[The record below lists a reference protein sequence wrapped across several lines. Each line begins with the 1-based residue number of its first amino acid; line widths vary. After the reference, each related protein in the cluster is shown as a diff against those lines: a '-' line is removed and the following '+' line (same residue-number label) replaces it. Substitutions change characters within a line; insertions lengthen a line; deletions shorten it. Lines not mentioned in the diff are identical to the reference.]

1 MAVNATEQAI
11 TTVENLSVRQ
21 FAPGAYGGVIGGN
34 SLGFL
39 LPARRD
45 LIPAWGT
52 RECDVMLRTM
62 HYSQHN
68 TLWSGAAKIWIEK
81 LLSTPY
87 EISGGR
93 NKTFQYQ
100 DLFFES
106 DFGEGYDFM
115 MYKFW
120 TDYLT
125 LNRGAFLEK
134 VAYGTPDT
142 PIQEGA
148 RILGLNHLDALRMY
162 FTGNREY
169 PYLYMSEWG
178 GKLHKMHYTRVI
190 HLAESPSPDTLLFG
204 MGKSA
209 LYDAISVANAQI
221 LLGRYQNE
229 LLSDAPPPGIVIFN
243 NVKPDEVDTAM
254 KQFEYDRIRDGQNT
268 YRAPL
273 RMSSLNPAEPATV
286 TFVPLA
292 STPQD
297 FDYQKYVQIHVNML
311 ALALQ
316 LDPQDIWPLQGQAL
330 GTGQQSKILALKQSN
345 KGSGYVLTRTE
356 RVWNSQL
363 LPRDLTWKYKAP
375 NSEADQLVAQSAQ
388 TWLAALEPVTY
399 LNANEKRGIVA
410 AQVPAI
416 ADEIMDEDGQVRLFD
431 ADPKE
436 PTQAIIAPDNAEL
449 TAPPAATPPPSEQ
462 NATATDAVQ
471 TKDYGGTE
479 AAFVKAMQNA
489 LTAMVDKTITSA
501 MARVRVRGLLKSF
514 GTDAMG
520 DGLEYGGVARSDMS
534 ADDQQTIARLLLDNG
549 QYVNNVVEEAYSETG
564 LRGSPE
570 TRAPLWT
577 KSLIA
582 FYQAGVSSADAN
594 GLYIWNYGATE
605 HCDDCQRLNGQV
617 HRWKDWTA
625 SGWMPQ
631 SNRLECGGWNCE
643 CKLTKAKGVR
653 AMGRF

>member
-169 PYLYMSEWG
+169 PYLYMSE
-178 GKLHKMHYTRVI
+178 
-190 HLAESPSPDTLLFG
+190 
-204 MGKSA
+204 
-209 LYDAISVANAQI
+209 
-221 LLGRYQNE
+221 
-229 LLSDAPPPGIVIFN
+229 
-243 NVKPDEVDTAM
+243 
-254 KQFEYDRIRDGQNT
+254 
-268 YRAPL
+268 
-273 RMSSLNPAEPATV
+273 
-286 TFVPLA
+286 
-292 STPQD
+292 
-297 FDYQKYVQIHVNML
+297 
-311 ALALQ
+311 
-316 LDPQDIWPLQGQAL
+316 
-330 GTGQQSKILALKQSN
+330 
-345 KGSGYVLTRTE
+345 
-356 RVWNSQL
+356 
-363 LPRDLTWKYKAP
+363 
-375 NSEADQLVAQSAQ
+375 
-388 TWLAALEPVTY
+388 
-399 LNANEKRGIVA
+399 
-410 AQVPAI
+410 
-416 ADEIMDEDGQVRLFD
+416 
-431 ADPKE
+431 
-436 PTQAIIAPDNAEL
+436 
-449 TAPPAATPPPSEQ
+449 
-462 NATATDAVQ
+462 
-471 TKDYGGTE
+471 
-479 AAFVKAMQNA
+479 
-489 LTAMVDKTITSA
+489 
-501 MARVRVRGLLKSF
+501 
-514 GTDAMG
+514 
-520 DGLEYGGVARSDMS
+520 
-534 ADDQQTIARLLLDNG
+534 
-549 QYVNNVVEEAYSETG
+549 
-564 LRGSPE
+564 
-570 TRAPLWT
+570 
-577 KSLIA
+577 
-582 FYQAGVSSADAN
+582 
-594 GLYIWNYGATE
+594 
-605 HCDDCQRLNGQV
+605 
-617 HRWKDWTA
+617 
-625 SGWMPQ
+625 
-631 SNRLECGGWNCE
+631 
-643 CKLTKAKGVR
+643 
-653 AMGRF
+653 